1 VRELPSQKGASF
13 NHSGLYG
20 WADRS
25 LPPPTHPREAF
36 LIAINECARTEL
48 IYGEIPTGSLDLV
61 TSTMVVSQ
69 FDHEPYTY
77 FPRVLEAHFG
87 RDKISKTR

>member
-1 VRELPSQKGASF
+1 
-13 NHSGLYG
+13 
-20 WADRS
+20 
-25 LPPPTHPREAF
+25 
-36 LIAINECARTEL
+36 
-48 IYGEIPTGSLDLV
+48 LV